1 MASECVKS
9 KLCAC
14 SLGLTFGV
22 LKGLCLL
29 LIAWAGWLF
38 SYSGTMVGHMSVMY
52 HGYASTFVGGL
63 IGGLYG
69 LIGGFISGFIIGCVY
84 NFFLSQCNKYSC
96 KSESK

>member
-1 MASECVKS
+1 MNNECVKS

-22 LKGLCLL
+22 VKGVCLL
-29 LIAWAGWLF
+29 LFAWAGWLF
-38 SYSGTMVGHMSVMY
+38 GYGTAMVEHVSVMY

-69 LIGGFISGFIIGCVY
+69 LVGGFILGFIVGKLY
-84 NFFLSQCNKYSC
+84 NFFLCRC
-96 KSESK
+96 SKFSGKCEDK